1 MHCTEHLFLLAC
13 LLPVAARLLESQSVG
28 LLGMI
33 SNEGADAMQSNAER
47 ARMTRQAVAGESS
60 SDDDD
65 EIGSGSDTSGEW
77 AE

>member
-1 MHCTEHLFLLAC
+1 
-13 LLPVAARLLESQSVG
+13 
-28 LLGMI
+28 MI